1 MNDYQISNNGVDLIK
16 YYEGFSAKTY
26 ICPAGKPTIGYGH
39 VVLPG
44 EKFSVI
50 DIATAEELL
59 LKDLDKVQICIKNNV
74 EIPLTQNQF
83 DALCSFIYNVGITA
97 FINSTLLKM
106 INLNDQDASQQLLR
120 WCKAKDKNGEF
131 YTLPGLL
138 KRRQS
143 EKDLFDK

>member
-1 MNDYQISNNGVDLIK
+1 MNDYNITQTGIDLIK
-16 YYEGFSAKTY
+16 YYEGFVPKTY

-44 EKFSVI
+44 EKFTTLDES
-50 DIATAEELL
+50 AAEKLL
-59 LKDLDKVQICIKNNV
+59 IQDLQKVQLCIKTNV

-83 DALCSFIYNVGITA
+83 DALCAFIYNIGTTA

-106 INLNDQDASQQLLR
+106 LNAGDPDASDQFLR
-120 WCKAKDKNGEF
+120 WCKAKNKDGQ
-131 YTLPGLL
+131 YVVLPGLQ